1 MTPLSLPRQG
11 VVIDARVDAGRIGH
25 GGPTPAGAPA
35 GDAALQAFTLAVS
48 HDLRAPLRAI
58 EGYAQALVEDYADGL
73 PTAAQQMLARIRQAT
88 VTLEHRLDA
97 LLHVSRLGGDALRLS
112 ACDLAPAVVRV
123 LEDLR
128 RREPARSV
136 DARVPASIPVHGD
149 AALLGIVVENL
160 LTNAWKFTRGRPD
173 ARIDV
178 DVQPSGDDL
187 VLSVRDNG
195 IGFDMRQAHRLCLP
209 FQRLHSA
216 ECYEGTG
223 IGLASA
229 RRIVERHGGRVWAD
243 SAPGAGATFHVSL
256 PSVRIR

>member
-1 MTPLSLPRQG
+1 MTPLSPPRQG

-25 GGPTPAGAPA
+25 GGPTPAGARR
-35 GDAALQAFTLAVS
+35 GDAASEAFTLFVA

-58 EGYAQALVEDYADGL
+58 EGYARALVEDYADGL
-73 PTAAQQMLARIRQAT
+73 PLEAQRLLARIRQASA
-88 VTLEHRLDA
+88 TLEHRLDA
-97 LLHVSRLGGDALRLS
+97 LQHVSRLGADALRLS
-112 ACDLAPAVVRV
+112 AFDLAPAVGRV

-128 RREPARSV
+128 RQEPARSV
-136 DARVPASIPVHGD
+136 DVRVPASIPVHGD

-160 LTNAWKFTRGRPD
+160 LTNAWKFTRGRAD

-178 DVQPSGDDL
+178 GVQPSGDDL

-229 RRIVERHGGRVWAD
+229 RRIVERHGGRVWAE

-256 PSVRIR
+256 PSVRTR